1 MFGVREAVKTKFEID
16 ERLRS
21 SPRDPAPWRV
31 LEAVLLVAGMV
42 FLMAVVY

>member
-21 SPRDPAPWRV
+21 SPRDPAPWWALKV
-31 LEAVLLVAGMV
+31 IALVAGIV
-42 FLMAVVY
+42 ALMAVVY